1 MKNITILIILLIFCS
16 VSLLAQTPAASPKQ
30 IDIGITATLALGDV
44 TAMNAESKTLT
55 LKTKDGDI
63 VVTLSDATQY
73 QKASVENP
81 ADLKLATPAALTD
94 ISVGDRV
101 IASGKIAEDKKSMVS
116 RRVILMTK
124 GDITKIHQADSEA
137 WAKGINGKVTAVNPI
152 NKEITVTMR
161 GMMGERSVIIGDTSK
176 TKFRRYSSNSVKYSD
191 AQPGSYE
198 EVKTGDQLRARG
210 TRSEDGAKFSADE
223 IISGTFRTAGGVIT
237 AIDTVKNEITIND
250 VITKKPV
257 TISLNE
263 STTLKKFPL
272 EMAQGYV
279 RMQMMAAMG
288 GGQMIQGGAG
298 GQGGQ
303 RPATPGGQTT
313 TGTAPQ
319 GSGTPQGTTGT
330 AGTGG
335 APAAN
340 GQGGQG
346 QGQGRPGGGMGMR
359 PGNLDDILE
368 RLPLIT
374 LADLKVGEAIAVS
387 STPGQ
392 DPGRLSA
399 FRLLAG
405 VEPFLNAPAISMPQG
420 AGRQSS
426 PSINIPGLDG
436 IGSP

>member
-16 VSLLAQTPAASPKQ
+16 VSLLAQTPAATPKQ
-30 IDIGITATLALGDV
+30 IDIGITATLALGEV

-81 ADLKLATPAALTD
+81 ADLKLATPAALSD

-137 WAKGINGKVTAVNPI
+137 WAKGINGKVTAINPI
-152 NKEITVTMR
+152 AKEITVTMR

-176 TKFRRYSSNSVKYSD
+176 TKFRRYSSSSVKYSD
-191 AQPGSYE
+191 AQPGTYE

-237 AIDTVKNEITIND
+237 AIDTVKNEVTIND
-250 VITKKPV
+250 VITKKTV
-257 TISLNE
+257 TISLGE

-288 GGQMIQGGAG
+288 GGQMGAGG

-303 RPATPGGQTT
+303 GGPRPATPGGQTT
-313 TGTAPQ
+313 PVAGGTAPQ
-319 GSGTPQGTTGT
+319 GGTPQGTTGT
-330 AGTGG
+330 A
-335 APAAN
+335 PAN

-346 QGQGRPGGGMGMR
+346 QGQRPGGGMGMR
-359 PGNLDDILE
+359 PGNLDEMLE
-368 RLPLIT
+368 RLPVIT
-374 LADLKVGEAIAVS
+374 LADLKVGDAIAVS

-392 DPGRLSA
+392 DPGRVSA
-399 FRLLAG
+399 IKLLAG